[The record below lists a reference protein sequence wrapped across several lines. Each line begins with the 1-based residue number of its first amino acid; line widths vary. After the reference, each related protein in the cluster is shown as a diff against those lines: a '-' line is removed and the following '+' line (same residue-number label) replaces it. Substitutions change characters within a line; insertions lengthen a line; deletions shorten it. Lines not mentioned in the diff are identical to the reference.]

1 LEVADSGSRT
11 PPTDLVAGTIFS
23 TSTLSRRGMRR
34 FAIAWVRA
42 CARLLRASVLKKKK
56 KKKKK
61 KKRNEKEL
69 HREERI
75 WSFRV

>member
-34 FAIAWVRA
+34 FAIA
-42 CARLLRASVLKKKK
+42 RLLCLCLSVLKKKK
-56 KKKKK
+56 D
-61 KKRNEKEL
+61 
-69 HREERI
+69 EEEEEEEEEEETEQ
-75 WSFRV
+75 STEDMEF